1 MLYFS
6 KLKIIF
12 IYLLII
18 FLSYFTILN
27 FLSPNYKF
35 SNKKINLGLD
45 LQGGSYLLLEVDSN
59 PIVVQKIQNKF
70 SDLKK
75 YFKNQNIKFRNIK
88 IKNNQIQFELEDS
101 SIDIFITAFTEKKD
115 NLLNNYLDQ
124 YKAFEFDHT
133 IDNNKVFINYSKF
146 GIIGIKN
153 STIDQ
158 ALEIVRRRID
168 EVGTNE
174 PNILKRGNERIL
186 VELPGLDDPARIKNL
201 LGKTA
206 NLSFRFIADQDTT
219 DFGSEKMFFED
230 GSEEAIV
237 NKRIILSGDNLID
250 AQPRMDNQI
259 NQAVVTFSMDRL
271 GTKKFAKAT
280 IKGVGK
286 RLAIILDNKI
296 ISAPVIREAITGGN
310 GQISG
315 DFTFQSATDLAL
327 LLRSGALPA
336 PLSIIEER
344 TVGPDLGKDS
354 IDAGTIALIIGFT
367 LVNLFML
374 LKYRLFGLIADLT
387 LIVNL
392 FLLVGI
398 LTIFEATLT
407 LPGIAGII
415 LTVGMA
421 VDANVLIFERIK
433 EEIKVEKN
441 NLIAFDGGYKRAR
454 TAVLDANITTLIA
467 AAILFFFGSGPVK
480 GFAITLGIGIISTLF
495 SVFYFARHLTSIYVS
510 KNKDKTILL

>member
-35 SNKKINLGLD
+35 SDKKINLGLD
-45 LQGGSYLLLEVDSN
+45 LQGGSYLLLEVDAN
-59 PIVVQKIQNKF
+59 PIVVQKLQNKF

-101 SIDIFITAFTEKKD
+101 SIDTFITAFTEKKD

-146 GIIGIKN
+146 GIIEIKN
-153 STIDQ
+153 STINQ

-206 NLSFRFIADQDTT
+206 NLSF
-219 DFGSEKMFFED
+219 
-230 GSEEAIV
+230 
-237 NKRIILSGDNLID
+237 
-250 AQPRMDNQI
+250 
-259 NQAVVTFSMDRL
+259 
-271 GTKKFAKAT
+271 
-280 IKGVGK
+280 
-286 RLAIILDNKI
+286 
-296 ISAPVIREAITGGN
+296 
-310 GQISG
+310 
-315 DFTFQSATDLAL
+315 
-327 LLRSGALPA
+327 
-336 PLSIIEER
+336 
-344 TVGPDLGKDS
+344 
-354 IDAGTIALIIGFT
+354 
-367 LVNLFML
+367 
-374 LKYRLFGLIADLT
+374 
-387 LIVNL
+387 
-392 FLLVGI
+392 
-398 LTIFEATLT
+398 
-407 LPGIAGII
+407 
-415 LTVGMA
+415 
-421 VDANVLIFERIK
+421 
-433 EEIKVEKN
+433 
-441 NLIAFDGGYKRAR
+441 
-454 TAVLDANITTLIA
+454 
-467 AAILFFFGSGPVK
+467 
-480 GFAITLGIGIISTLF
+480 
-495 SVFYFARHLTSIYVS
+495 
-510 KNKDKTILL
+510 